1 MVLNDTDVK
10 QMFEDEV
17 LMLKTTLMNEILR
30 RKHEID
36 QPRTKEVAVQEL
48 VAKYKKEK

>member
-1 MVLNDTDVK
+1 MNVCDTDVK
-10 QMFEDEV
+10 QVFEDEV

-36 QPRTKEVAVQEL
+36 QSRTRDVQLNEL
-48 VAKYKKEK
+48 IAKYKKDK

>member
-1 MVLNDTDVK
+1 MNVHDTDVK
-10 QMFEDEV
+10 QVFEDEV

-36 QPRTKEVAVQEL
+36 HPRTKAVQLTEL
-48 VAKYKKEK
+48 VSKYKKEK

>member
-1 MVLNDTDVK
+1 MNVRDTDVK

-30 RKHEID
+30 RKTETD
-36 QPRTKEVAVQEL
+36 QPRTKDVQLAEL
-48 VAKYKKEK
+48 VTKYSKEK